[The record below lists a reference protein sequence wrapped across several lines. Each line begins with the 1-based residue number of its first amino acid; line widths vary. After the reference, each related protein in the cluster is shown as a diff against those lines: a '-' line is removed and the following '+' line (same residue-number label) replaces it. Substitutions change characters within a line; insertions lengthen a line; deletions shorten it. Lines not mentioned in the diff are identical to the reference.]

1 MYPSLYFHPLSKSCF
16 VLRNKDV
23 TQNALLSLR
32 DLKGKLNGELQ
43 KLALQIA
50 IQLLLLDL
58 AQQFAHIYSVIWP
71 FKLHINHWVRPK
83 KDCLLPVYYTASTA

>member
-1 MYPSLYFHPLSKSCF
+1 M
-16 VLRNKDV
+16 

-32 DLKGKLNGELQ
+32 DLKGKLNGELE

-71 FKLHINHWVRPK
+71 FKLHINHRVRPQ
-83 KDCLLPVYYTASTA
+83 KDCLSPVY

>member
-1 MYPSLYFHPLSKSCF
+1 
-16 VLRNKDV
+16 V

-32 DLKGKLNGELQ
+32 DLKGKLNGGLE

-58 AQQFAHIYSVIWP
+58 AQQFAHIYNMGFLDSCHRNFPMFEDCHYNSSYWKITITILDTPVRCP
-71 FKLHINHWVRPK
+71 HLH
-83 KDCLLPVYYTASTA
+83 LPCT